1 MAAMA
6 MSSSVAFKQ
15 GVSLGKS
22 EFSGSALKQ
31 AAAASKGQNVAFA
44 VRAAGY
50 DAELIQTAVSLRSHD
65 ALCGCLTCIFLS
77 GYSGAAMLVDVT
89 HGIFSWYHLWQ
100 FQLVLPMGFS
110 VSSGILHFIPGYR
123 L

>member
-1 MAAMA
+1 MAAVA

-22 EFSGSALKQ
+22 EFSGSALRQ
-31 AAAASKGQNVAFA
+31 AAAVSKGQNVAFA

-50 DAELIQTAVSLRSHD
+50 DAELIQTAVGLRSYD
-65 ALCGCLTCIFLS
+65 ALCGCLSCILLVLVVTEY
-77 GYSGAAMLVDVT
+77 YSGVAMPVDIT
-89 HGIFSWYHLWQ
+89 RGILSF
-100 FQLVLPMGFS
+100 M
-110 VSSGILHFIPGYR
+110 SSGTLHCILACR

>member
-1 MAAMA
+1 MAAVA

-31 AAAASKGQNVAFA
+31 AAAACKGQNVSFA

-50 DAELIQTAVSLRSHD
+50 DAELIQTAVSLRCH
-65 ALCGCLTCIFLS
+65 
-77 GYSGAAMLVDVT
+77 
-89 HGIFSWYHLWQ
+89 
-100 FQLVLPMGFS
+100 
-110 VSSGILHFIPGYR
+110 
-123 L
+123 